1 MSQEQA
7 KRHLVTKAEL
17 IKDVLRITREEDARD
32 LHAVDVE
39 VVLDA
44 LGIACVERLAAGD
57 EVALPGIGRLKP
69 RDRAPRMVR
78 NPRTGEPMSIPP
90 KRGVT
95 FNAGKKLLE
104 RLA

>member
-1 MSQEQA
+1 MNQEQA

-17 IKDVLRITREEDARD
+17 IKDVLRITREEDARG

-44 LGIACVERLAAGD
+44 LAEACAARLAAGD
-57 EVALPGIGRLKP
+57 DVTLPGIGRLKV
-69 RDRAPRMVR
+69 RARAARMVR
-78 NPRTGEPMSIPP
+78 NPRIGEPMSLPP

-95 FNAGKKLLE
+95 FNAGKKLLVRIE
-104 RLA
+104 